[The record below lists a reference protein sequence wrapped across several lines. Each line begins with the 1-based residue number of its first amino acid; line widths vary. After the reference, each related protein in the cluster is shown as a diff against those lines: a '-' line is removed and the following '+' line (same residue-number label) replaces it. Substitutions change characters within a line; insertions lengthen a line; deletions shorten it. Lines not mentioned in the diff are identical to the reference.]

1 MCTMTHP
8 ATVPDALP
16 PSVDRPHRVVFL
28 AYPQMGL
35 LDLTGAQTVFWA
47 AGKARA
53 ERGLP
58 GYEMHTASLDGSLVA
73 TAEGLAVGTELL
85 EPLLHSTIDTLVVPG
100 APEIV
105 RTLPEHAELVGWLR
119 LAAARAQRTAS
130 VCSGTFL
137 LAAAGLL
144 DGRRAATHWAMC
156 EALRRRFPEVEVDA
170 ESIFVQQGQVW
181 TSAGVSAGI
190 DLALALV
197 ELDCGREVAMQVARE
212 LVVFLK
218 RPGGQ
223 AQFSELL
230 KAQGEDN
237 GAFEALH
244 LWLNDHLG
252 DPQLTVER
260 LAEQARMSL
269 RNFTRVYKHK
279 TGRTPAKAIE
289 VFRLEAARRLLEN
302 TAQQVEQI
310 ARQCGFGSEERMR
323 LAFQRHLAV
332 TPRDYRA
339 RFARSVPLAEIQ
351 GSLA

>member
-1 MCTMTHP
+1 MPH
-8 ATVPDALP
+8 AANVPDTVAT
-16 PSVDRPHRVVFL
+16 SVSQPRLVLFL
-28 AYPQMGL
+28 AYAHMGL

-47 AGKARA
+47 ANKACA
-53 ERGLP
+53 ERGLA
-58 GYEMHTASLDGSLVA
+58 GYRVCTASVPGGLIA
-73 TAEGLAVGTELL
+73 TAEGLRVHTETL
-85 EPLLHSTIDTLVVPG
+85 EPLLLEQIDTLVVPG

-105 RTLPEHAELVGWLR
+105 RTLPEHVELVSCLR
-119 LAAARAQRTAS
+119 QVAAKARRTAS

-156 EALRRRFPEVEVDA
+156 DALRQRFPAIEVDA
-170 ESIFVQQGQVW
+170 EAIFVQQEQVW

-197 ELDCGREVAMQVARE
+197 EADYGREVAMQVARE

-230 KAQGEDN
+230 KAQGEHSA
-237 GAFEALH
+237 AFDELH
-244 LWLNDHLG
+244 LWLNEHLH
-252 DPQLTVER
+252 DPQLSVER
-260 LAEQARMSL
+260 LAGQACMSL
-269 RNFTRVYKHK
+269 RNFTRVYKQK

-302 TAQQVEQI
+302 TDLQIEQI
-310 ARQCGFGSEERMR
+310 ARQCGFGSEERLR